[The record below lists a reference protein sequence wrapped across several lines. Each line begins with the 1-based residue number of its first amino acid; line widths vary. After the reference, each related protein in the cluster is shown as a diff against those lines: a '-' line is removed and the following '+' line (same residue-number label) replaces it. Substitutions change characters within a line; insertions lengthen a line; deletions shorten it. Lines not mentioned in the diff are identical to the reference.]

1 VPLNPPHRSS
11 AVAHE
16 SNGSGANGVRNG
28 AAVGA
33 AVGVFGE
40 IVVQPNEGWRLAQ
53 SPVVMR
59 ACVWQKIGFRV
70 LSMG

>member
-11 AVAHE
+11 AVAHIGND
-16 SNGSGANGVRNG
+16 SDADGVRNG

-40 IVVQPNEGWRLAQ
+40 IVVQPN
-53 SPVVMR
+53 
-59 ACVWQKIGFRV
+59 
-70 LSMG
+70 